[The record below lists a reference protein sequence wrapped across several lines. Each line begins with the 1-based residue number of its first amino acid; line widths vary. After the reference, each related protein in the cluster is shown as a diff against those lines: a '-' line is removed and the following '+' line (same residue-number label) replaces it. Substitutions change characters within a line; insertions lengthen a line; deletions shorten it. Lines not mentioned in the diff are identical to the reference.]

1 MEQRNNGGT
10 FGIPLNSGTGEH
22 QRNNGTTKQY
32 REISPIQNDDILSGF
47 FLYIAFPFQSLY
59 NCTLETLQLI
69 LVLYGSVVPG
79 FSTGVTL
86 VFGQYFKVFRCCC
99 GVFRCS
105 AGVLPFCQCSVFS
118 TLMGLSC
125 SSGIPCS
132 VVLCCNVPGFIVCRL
147 KQIIF
152 IYCYINLYSLD
163 FIKHSNAYGKFQL
176 FMVLFYIMVI
186 PHVLVY

>member
-1 MEQRNNGGT
+1 MGMNGLKRHTIKLGTWEHGTTEQQNNGGT

-22 QRNNGTTKQY
+22 QRNNGTTEQY

-86 VFGQYFKVFRCCC
+86 VFG
-99 GVFRCS
+99 
-105 AGVLPFCQCSVFS
+105 
-118 TLMGLSC
+118 
-125 SSGIPCS
+125 
-132 VVLCCNVPGFIVCRL
+132 
-147 KQIIF
+147 
-152 IYCYINLYSLD
+152 
-163 FIKHSNAYGKFQL
+163 
-176 FMVLFYIMVI
+176 
-186 PHVLVY
+186 